1 MAKTLQDI
9 LKDLSNGITP
19 SQADF
24 LSALK
29 DAGWNS
35 NSGAFSGNNSK
46 DIEELKRNIKEASSV
61 ISNYTTVKGKLFGEL
76 QGDKARLE
84 TLKGELKDAEEEFS
98 KAKIDLQRS
107 LSSSSDAF
115 FKNLLGANSEKT
127 FEKALEKYDELKEK
141 IEEFKRSLTEEELG
155 EFYDAIANKDDN
167 AIKNLETKKNYQDD
181 LLDLIQKEIELRG
194 QIIPV
199 LQAKNK
205 EIRTSVD
212 VESQA
217 ARMRKQGWSD
227 IKRGA
232 TEAFR
237 IGKDFLDV
245 WGKIDQAASKF
256 AKTIGTGAVGME
268 RLRKNAIE
276 SVQKGRFGA
285 KYNVSADELI
295 GMQETYSNTIGRNIQ
310 ISASDQENM
319 AAMFRVMG
327 EGGGDF
333 AAKLENF
340 GLSYT
345 DAANKAGKMFK
356 EAGKYG
362 ISFDKYSKNVAN
374 NIKLAQN
381 YTFKN
386 GIKGLESMA
395 KKATAMKLDMQQVAS
410 FADKVST
417 VEGAINTGAQLQVL
431 GGPFAQFSDPM
442 GMMNE
447 ALTDMEGLQDR
458 FEKMIG
464 GLGNFDAQKGEIA
477 ISAFDKQ
484 RIKVA
489 AEAMGM
495 SYDQVMETTMAKG
508 RQKFIGGQ
516 IANKGYTE
524 DEQELLKNIATVQNG
539 KATVSYVDSSGK
551 KQEVNLA
558 EKSLSKTELE
568 MIKQQTQSESDDI
581 KDIATTLRGWDDVM
595 QGTKKQYENT
605 KAAAIERRG
614 WGVKAKNIVEHV
626 GESNRLLGLIL
637 NAVIALGLGNAALS
651 MLRGGGKLINGRSGG
666 AGRRVLGTT
675 TKPTSGGGL
684 FGGAK
689 NGWTQIAT
697 YGTKSTGDVLL
708 RGGRA
713 LSKSSNSTLSHMG
726 SRLAANGR
734 RLRALSTN
742 ATKMAKFG
750 KIAKVGGGIA
760 SGAISGVLTGIDE
773 FGKGGKDYGKNAKG
787 KSRNWR
793 KYGRTAGSAVGGG
806 FGAVLGGALGS
817 MIAPGIG
824 TAIGAA
830 LGGMAG
836 DAIGKWVGGGFANQK
851 RRARKAEEFGL
862 GGMLSGDYSVSQLRK
877 ISQGKVKA
885 GSKLEQKLKANNDFD
900 VAKDIKQ
907 IREQQANIDKQ
918 VVSAKSV
925 EITTNDNI
933 ATGKSNMANGGMLHG
948 PSHAQG
954 GMPILGS
961 NIEVEGGEFVVNKR
975 SAKKYQNTLNAI
987 NSMGDGGIINP
998 NKMEAGGS
1006 IANLS
1011 RFTHINSMADGGI
1024 IKPRK
1029 METGGSVIINQ
1040 TGGKLGGQSFGVDKI
1055 TVDPI
1060 NVNVSGSIKLE
1071 GANGQKAELTA
1082 DLLKNPQF
1090 ISEITKLITKQMNIN
1105 IHGANVINRP
1115 DA

>member
-46 DIEELKRNIKEASSV
+46 DIEELKRNIKEASAV
-61 ISNYTTVKGKLFGEL
+61 LSNYTTVKGKLFGEL

-181 LLDLIQKEIELRG
+181 LLELIKKEKELREE
-194 QIIPV
+194 ITPV
-199 LQAKNK
+199 LRAKTK
-205 EIRTSVD
+205 ELAKAANT
-212 VESQA
+212 EEQA
-217 ARMRKQGWSD
+217 ARMRKQGWAD

-268 RLRKNAIE
+268 RLRKGAIQA
-276 SVQKGRFGA
+276 VQKGRFGA

-295 GMQETYSNTIGRNIQ
+295 GMQESYSNTIGRNIQ

-431 GGPFAQFSDPM
+431 GGSFAQFSDPM

-558 EKSLSKTELE
+558 EKSLSKTDLE

-605 KAAAIERRG
+605 KAAIIERRG

-675 TKPTSGGGL
+675 TKPTSGGG
-684 FGGAK
+684 FKNVWESAARSAGGGVLKSARVVKNAGKSLTKAGYNTLGNIFTKGGQGIQKVGIGLAK
-689 NGWTQIAT
+689 NG
-697 YGTKSTGDVLL
+697 G
-708 RGGRA
+708 
-713 LSKSSNSTLSHMG
+713 
-726 SRLAANGR
+726 
-734 RLRALSTN
+734 
-742 ATKMAKFG
+742 KFL
-750 KIAKVGGGIA
+750 KVGGGIA

-885 GSKLEQKLKANNDFD
+885 GSKLEQKLKANNDLD
-900 VAKDIKQ
+900 AAKDIKQ

-933 ATGKSNMANGGMLHG
+933 ATGKSNMANGGMLNG

-987 NSMGDGGIINP
+987 NSMGN
-998 NKMEAGGS
+998 
-1006 IANLS
+1006 
-1011 RFTHINSMADGGI
+1011 GGI

-1029 METGGSVIINQ
+1029 METGGSIIINQ

>member
-46 DIEELKRNIKEASSV
+46 DIEELKRNIKEASAV
-61 ISNYTTVKGKLFGEL
+61 LSNYTTVKGKLFGEL

-181 LLDLIQKEIELRG
+181 LLELIKKEKELREE
-194 QIIPV
+194 ITPV
-199 LQAKNK
+199 LRAKTK
-205 EIRTSVD
+205 ELAKAANT
-212 VESQA
+212 EEQA
-217 ARMRKQGWSD
+217 ARMRKQGWAD

-295 GMQETYSNTIGRNIQ
+295 GLQETYSNTIGRNIQ

-327 EGGGDF
+327 EGGVDF

-431 GGPFAQFSDPM
+431 GGSFAQFSDPM

-605 KAAAIERRG
+605 KAAIIERRG

-675 TKPTSGGGL
+675 TKPTSGGG
-684 FGGAK
+684 FKNVWESAARSAGGGVLKSARVVKNAGKSLTKAGYNTLGNIFTKGGQGIQKVGIGLAK
-689 NGWTQIAT
+689 NG
-697 YGTKSTGDVLL
+697 G
-708 RGGRA
+708 
-713 LSKSSNSTLSHMG
+713 
-726 SRLAANGR
+726 
-734 RLRALSTN
+734 
-742 ATKMAKFG
+742 KFL
-750 KIAKVGGGIA
+750 KVGGGIA

-787 KSRNWR
+787 KSQNWK

-817 MIAPGIG
+817 MIAPGVG

-877 ISQGKVKA
+877 ISKGKVVA
-885 GSKLEQKLKANNDFD
+885 GSKLEQKLKANNDLD
-900 VAKDIKQ
+900 AAKDIKQ
-907 IREQQANIDKQ
+907 IKEQQANIDKQ
-918 VVSAKSV
+918 IVTANSI

-933 ATGKSNMANGGMLHG
+933 ATGKSSMANGGMLNR

-954 GMPILGS
+954 GMPILGC

-987 NSMGDGGIINP
+987 NSMGN
-998 NKMEAGGS
+998 
-1006 IANLS
+1006 
-1011 RFTHINSMADGGI
+1011 GGI

-1029 METGGSVIINQ
+1029 METGGSIIINQ

>member
-1 MAKTLQDI
+1 MASGSTNPTIEDI
-9 LKDLSNGITP
+9 KKLLEQNKYS
-19 SQADF
+19 
-24 LSALK
+24 
-29 DAGWNS
+29 
-35 NSGAFSGNNSK
+35 SK
-46 DIEELKRNIKEASSV
+46 DISELRRDIAEASAVLSR
-61 ISNYTTVKGKLFGEL
+61 YTTVKGKLFGEL
-76 QGDKARLE
+76 QEDKARL
-84 TLKGELKDAEEEFS
+84 TSLKDELKDAEES
-98 KAKIDLQRS
+98 
-107 LSSSSDAF
+107 
-115 FKNLLGANSEKT
+115 
-127 FEKALEKYDELKEK
+127 FEKAKQNFINALSGDKWLKNLGINGSDFNKAFKEAGEKLE
-141 IEEFKRSLTEEELG
+141 SLTEQVNAFTNSLSDTQLKEYYEALKDGSDAAIEAFLTKNSLG
-155 EFYDAIANKDDN
+155 KEN
-167 AIKNLETKKNYQDD
+167 
-181 LLDLIQKEIELRG
+181 LDLIREEQGLREQITNILQK
-194 QIIPV
+194 Q
-199 LQAKNK
+199 NK

-295 GMQETYSNTIGRNIQ
+295 GLQETYSNTIGRNIQ
-310 ISASDQENM
+310 ISTSDQENM

-431 GGPFAQFSDPM
+431 GGSFAQFSDPM

-626 GESNRLLGLIL
+626 AESNSLLNSIL
-637 NAVIALGLGNAALS
+637 GAVTAIKIGVAAWAVS
-651 MLRGGGKLINGRSGG
+651 NGVGKLINGHSGG
-666 AGRRVLGTT
+666 ARRRVLRTA

-684 FGGAK
+684 FGGAGFRGAVK
-689 NGWTQIAT
+689 NGWTQIAKS
-697 YGTKSTGDVLL
+697 GTKNIGSALSKIGTV
-708 RGGRA
+708 
-713 LSKSSNSTLSHMG
+713 LSKSSYSTLSNIG
-726 SRLAANGR
+726 SKLTGKGNS
-734 RLRALSTN
+734 LQVLSKN

-793 KYGRTAGSAVGGG
+793 KYGRTAGSAVGAVAGTIIGG
-806 FGAVLGGALGS
+806 LAGPL
-817 MIAPGIG
+817 
-824 TAIGAA
+824 GAA
-830 LGGMAG
+830 VGGYIG
-836 DAIGKWVGGGFANQK
+836 SELGKWAGGGFANQK
-851 RRARKAEEFGL
+851 RRAKKAEEFGI
-862 GGMLSGDYSVSQLRK
+862 GGMLTGDYSVSELRK

-987 NSMGDGGIINP
+987 NSMGDGGII
-998 NKMEAGGS
+998 
-1006 IANLS
+1006 
-1011 RFTHINSMADGGI
+1011 
-1024 IKPRK
+1024 KPRK

-1040 TGGKLGGQSFGVDKI
+1040 TGGKLGGQSFGADRI

>member
-46 DIEELKRNIKEASSV
+46 DIEELKRNIKEASAV
-61 ISNYTTVKGKLFGEL
+61 LSNYTTVKGKLFGEL

-181 LLDLIQKEIELRG
+181 LLELIKKEKELREE
-194 QIIPV
+194 ITPV
-199 LQAKNK
+199 LRAKTK
-205 EIRTSVD
+205 ELAKAANT
-212 VESQA
+212 EEQA
-217 ARMRKQGWSD
+217 ARMRKQGWAD

-295 GMQETYSNTIGRNIQ
+295 GLQETYSNTIGRNIQ

-431 GGPFAQFSDPM
+431 GGSFAQFSDPM

-495 SYDQVMETTMAKG
+495 SYDQVMETAMAKG

-605 KAAAIERRG
+605 KAAIIERRG

-675 TKPTSGGGL
+675 TKPTSGGG
-684 FGGAK
+684 FKNVWESAARSAGGGVLKSARVVKNAGKSLTKAGYNTLGNIFTKGGQGIQKVGIGLAK
-689 NGWTQIAT
+689 NG
-697 YGTKSTGDVLL
+697 G
-708 RGGRA
+708 
-713 LSKSSNSTLSHMG
+713 
-726 SRLAANGR
+726 
-734 RLRALSTN
+734 
-742 ATKMAKFG
+742 KFL
-750 KIAKVGGGIA
+750 KVGGGIA

-830 LGGMAG
+830 LGGMTG

-885 GSKLEQKLKANNDFD
+885 GSKLEQKLKANNDLD
-900 VAKDIKQ
+900 AAKDIKQ
-907 IREQQANIDKQ
+907 TREQQANIDKQ

-987 NSMGDGGIINP
+987 NSMGN
-998 NKMEAGGS
+998 
-1006 IANLS
+1006 
-1011 RFTHINSMADGGI
+1011 GGI

-1029 METGGSVIINQ
+1029 METGGSIIINQ

>member
-46 DIEELKRNIKEASSV
+46 DIEELKRNLKEASAV
-61 ISNYTTVKGKLFGEL
+61 LSNYTTVKGKLFGEL

-181 LLDLIQKEIELRG
+181 LLELIKKEKELREE
-194 QIIPV
+194 ITPV
-199 LQAKNK
+199 LQAKTK
-205 EIRTSVD
+205 ELAKAANT
-212 VESQA
+212 EEQA

-295 GMQETYSNTIGRNIQ
+295 GLQETYSNTIGRNIQ

-495 SYDQVMETTMAKG
+495 SYDQVMETAMAKG

-558 EKSLSKTELE
+558 EKSLSKTDLE

-605 KAAAIERRG
+605 KAAIIERRG

-666 AGRRVLGTT
+666 AGRRVLGDATR
-675 TKPTSGGGL
+675 TKSGGGFKNVWESTARSVGSGVL
-684 FGGAK
+684 KSARVVKNAGKSLTKAGYNTLGNIFTKGGQGIQKVGIGLAK
-689 NGWTQIAT
+689 NG
-697 YGTKSTGDVLL
+697 
-708 RGGRA
+708 
-713 LSKSSNSTLSHMG
+713 
-726 SRLAANGR
+726 
-734 RLRALSTN
+734 
-742 ATKMAKFG
+742 G
-750 KIAKVGGGIA
+750 KILKVGGGIA

-787 KSRNWR
+787 KSQNWK

-830 LGGMAG
+830 LGGVAG
-836 DAIGKWVGGGFANQK
+836 DAIGKWAGGGFANQK
-851 RRARKAEEFGL
+851 RRAKKAEEFGI
-862 GGMLSGDYSVSQLRK
+862 GGMLTGDYSVSELRK
-877 ISQGKVKA
+877 ISKGKVVA
-885 GSKLEQKLKANNDFD
+885 GSKLEQKLKANNDLD
-900 VAKDIKQ
+900 TAKDIKQ

-933 ATGKSNMANGGMLHG
+933 ATGKSSMANGGMLNG

-987 NSMGDGGIINP
+987 NSMGN
-998 NKMEAGGS
+998 
-1006 IANLS
+1006 
-1011 RFTHINSMADGGI
+1011 GGI

-1029 METGGSVIINQ
+1029 METGGSIIINQ
-1040 TGGKLGGQSFGVDKI
+1040 TGGKLGGQSFGADKI

>member
-46 DIEELKRNIKEASSV
+46 DIEELKRNIKEASAV
-61 ISNYTTVKGKLFGEL
+61 LSNYTTVKGKLFGEL

-181 LLDLIQKEIELRG
+181 LLELIKKEKELREE
-194 QIIPV
+194 ITPV
-199 LQAKNK
+199 LRAKTK
-205 EIRTSVD
+205 ELAKAANT
-212 VESQA
+212 EEQA
-217 ARMRKQGWSD
+217 ARMRKQGWAD

-256 AKTIGTGAVGME
+256 AKSVGTGAVGME
-268 RLRKNAIE
+268 RLRKGAIQA
-276 SVQKGRFGA
+276 VQKGRFGA

-295 GMQETYSNTIGRNIQ
+295 GLQETYSNTIGRNIQ

-431 GGPFAQFSDPM
+431 GGSFAQFSDPM

-464 GLGNFDAQKGEIA
+464 GLGNFDAQKGEMA

-605 KAAAIERRG
+605 KAAIIERRG

-675 TKPTSGGGL
+675 TKPTSGGG
-684 FGGAK
+684 FKNVWESAARSAGGGVLKSARVVKNAGKSLTKAGYNTLGNIFTKGGQGIQKVGIGLAK
-689 NGWTQIAT
+689 NG
-697 YGTKSTGDVLL
+697 
-708 RGGRA
+708 
-713 LSKSSNSTLSHMG
+713 
-726 SRLAANGR
+726 
-734 RLRALSTN
+734 
-742 ATKMAKFG
+742 G
-750 KIAKVGGGIA
+750 KILKVGGGIA

-830 LGGMAG
+830 LGGMTG

-877 ISQGKVKA
+877 ISQGKVVA
-885 GSKLEQKLKANNDFD
+885 GSKLEQKLKANNDLD
-900 VAKDIKQ
+900 TAKDIKQ
-907 IREQQANIDKQ
+907 IKEQQANIDKQ
-918 VVSAKSV
+918 IVTANSI

-933 ATGKSNMANGGMLHG
+933 ATGKSSMANGGMLNG

-987 NSMGDGGIINP
+987 NSMGN
-998 NKMEAGGS
+998 
-1006 IANLS
+1006 
-1011 RFTHINSMADGGI
+1011 GGI

-1029 METGGSVIINQ
+1029 METGGSIIINQ

>member
-46 DIEELKRNIKEASSV
+46 DIEELKRNLKEASAV
-61 ISNYTTVKGKLFGEL
+61 LSNYTTVKGKLFGEL

-181 LLDLIQKEIELRG
+181 LLELIKKEKELREE
-194 QIIPV
+194 ITPV
-199 LQAKNK
+199 LQAKTK
-205 EIRTSVD
+205 ELAKAANT
-212 VESQA
+212 EEQA

-295 GMQETYSNTIGRNIQ
+295 GLQETYSNTIGRNIQ

-431 GGPFAQFSDPM
+431 GGSFAQFSDPM

-495 SYDQVMETTMAKG
+495 SYDQVMETAMAKG
-508 RQKFIGGQ
+508 RQKFVGGQ

-651 MLRGGGKLINGRSGG
+651 MLRGSGKLINGRSGG

-675 TKPTSGGGL
+675 TKPTSGGG
-684 FGGAK
+684 FKNVWESTARSVGGGVLKSARVVKNAGKSLTKAGYNTLGNIFTKGGQGIQKVGIGLAK
-689 NGWTQIAT
+689 NG
-697 YGTKSTGDVLL
+697 
-708 RGGRA
+708 
-713 LSKSSNSTLSHMG
+713 
-726 SRLAANGR
+726 
-734 RLRALSTN
+734 
-742 ATKMAKFG
+742 G
-750 KIAKVGGGIA
+750 KILKVGGGIA

-830 LGGMAG
+830 LGGMTG

-877 ISQGKVKA
+877 ISQGKVVA
-885 GSKLEQKLKANNDFD
+885 GSKLEQKLKANNDLD
-900 VAKDIKQ
+900 TAKDIKQ
-907 IREQQANIDKQ
+907 IKEQQANIDKQ
-918 VVSAKSV
+918 IVTANSI

-933 ATGKSNMANGGMLHG
+933 ATGKSSMANGGMLNG

-987 NSMGDGGIINP
+987 NSMGN
-998 NKMEAGGS
+998 
-1006 IANLS
+1006 
-1011 RFTHINSMADGGI
+1011 GGI

-1029 METGGSVIINQ
+1029 METGGSIIINQ

>member
-46 DIEELKRNIKEASSV
+46 DIEELKRNLKEASAV
-61 ISNYTTVKGKLFGEL
+61 LSNYTTVKGKLFGEL

-181 LLDLIQKEIELRG
+181 LLELIKKEKELREE
-194 QIIPV
+194 ITPV
-199 LQAKNK
+199 LQAKTK
-205 EIRTSVD
+205 ELAKAANT
-212 VESQA
+212 EEQA

-295 GMQETYSNTIGRNIQ
+295 GLQETYSNTIGRNIQ

-431 GGPFAQFSDPM
+431 GGSFAQFSDPM

-595 QGTKKQYENT
+595 QGTKKQYENA

-666 AGRRVLGTT
+666 AGRGVLGTT
-675 TKPTSGGGL
+675 TKPTSGGGFKNVWESTARSVGSGVL
-684 FGGAK
+684 KSARVVKNAGKSLTKAGYNTLGNIFTKGGQGIQKVGIGLAK
-689 NGWTQIAT
+689 NG
-697 YGTKSTGDVLL
+697 
-708 RGGRA
+708 
-713 LSKSSNSTLSHMG
+713 
-726 SRLAANGR
+726 
-734 RLRALSTN
+734 
-742 ATKMAKFG
+742 G
-750 KIAKVGGGIA
+750 KILKVGGGIA

-830 LGGMAG
+830 LGGMTG

-907 IREQQANIDKQ
+907 IKEQQANIDKQ
-918 VVSAKSV
+918 IVTANSI

-933 ATGKSNMANGGMLHG
+933 VNGKIRKANGGMLNG

-987 NSMGDGGIINP
+987 NSMGDGGII
-998 NKMEAGGS
+998 
-1006 IANLS
+1006 
-1011 RFTHINSMADGGI
+1011 
-1024 IKPRK
+1024 KPRK
-1029 METGGSVIINQ
+1029 METGGSIIINQ

-1060 NVNVSGSIKLE
+1060 NVNISGSIKLE

>member
-46 DIEELKRNIKEASSV
+46 DIEELKRNIKEASAV
-61 ISNYTTVKGKLFGEL
+61 LSNYTTVKGKLFGEL

-127 FEKALEKYDELKEK
+127 FENALKKYDELKEK

-181 LLDLIQKEIELRG
+181 LLELIKKEKELREE
-194 QIIPV
+194 ITPV
-199 LQAKNK
+199 LQAKTK
-205 EIRTSVD
+205 ELAKAANT
-212 VESQA
+212 EEQA

-295 GMQETYSNTIGRNIQ
+295 GLQETYSNTIGRNIQ

-327 EGGGDF
+327 ESGGDF

-495 SYDQVMETTMAKG
+495 SYDQVMETAMAKG

-558 EKSLSKTELE
+558 EKSLSKTDLE

-605 KAAAIERRG
+605 KAAIIERHG

-666 AGRRVLGTT
+666 AGRRALGTT
-675 TKPTSGGGL
+675 TKPTSGGGFKNVWESTARSVGSGVL
-684 FGGAK
+684 KSARVVKNAGKSLTKAGYNTLGNIFTKGGQGIQKVGIGLAK
-689 NGWTQIAT
+689 NAG
-697 YGTKSTGDVLL
+697 
-708 RGGRA
+708 
-713 LSKSSNSTLSHMG
+713 
-726 SRLAANGR
+726 
-734 RLRALSTN
+734 
-742 ATKMAKFG
+742 KFL
-750 KIAKVGGGIA
+750 KVGGGIA

-787 KSRNWR
+787 KSQNWK

-830 LGGMAG
+830 LGGVAG
-836 DAIGKWVGGGFANQK
+836 DAIGKWAGGGFANQK
-851 RRARKAEEFGL
+851 RRAKKAEEFGI
-862 GGMLSGDYSVSQLRK
+862 GGMLTGDYSVSELRK
-877 ISQGKVKA
+877 ISKGKVVA
-885 GSKLEQKLKANNDFD
+885 GSKLEQKLKANNDLD
-900 VAKDIKQ
+900 TAKDIKQ

-933 ATGKSNMANGGMLHG
+933 ATGKSNMANGGMLNG

-987 NSMGDGGIINP
+987 NSMGN
-998 NKMEAGGS
+998 
-1006 IANLS
+1006 
-1011 RFTHINSMADGGI
+1011 GGI

-1040 TGGKLGGQSFGVDKI
+1040 TGGKLGGQSFGADKI

>member
-46 DIEELKRNIKEASSV
+46 DIEELKRNLKEASA
-61 ISNYTTVKGKLFGEL
+61 ILSNYTTVKGKLFGEL

-141 IEEFKRSLTEEELG
+141 IEEFKRSLTEAELG
-155 EFYDAIANKDDN
+155 EFYDAIANTDDN

-181 LLDLIQKEIELRG
+181 LLELIKKEKELREE
-194 QIIPV
+194 ITPV
-199 LQAKNK
+199 LQAKTK
-205 EIRTSVD
+205 ELAKAANT
-212 VESQA
+212 EEQA

-295 GMQETYSNTIGRNIQ
+295 GLQETYSNTIGRNIQ

-431 GGPFAQFSDPM
+431 GGSFAQFSDPM

-495 SYDQVMETTMAKG
+495 SYDQVMETAMAKG

-539 KATVSYVDSSGK
+539 KATVSYVDSTGK

-605 KAAAIERRG
+605 KAAIIERRG

-626 GESNRLLGLIL
+626 AESNSLLNSIL
-637 NAVIALGLGNAALS
+637 GAVTAIKIGVAALAVS
-651 MLRGGGKLINGRSGG
+651 NGVGKLINGRSGG

-675 TKPTSGGGL
+675 TKPTSGGGFKNVWESTARL
-684 FGGAK
+684 VGSGVLKSARVVKNAGKSLTKAGYNTLGNIFTKGGQGIQKVGIGLAK
-689 NGWTQIAT
+689 NG
-697 YGTKSTGDVLL
+697 
-708 RGGRA
+708 
-713 LSKSSNSTLSHMG
+713 
-726 SRLAANGR
+726 
-734 RLRALSTN
+734 
-742 ATKMAKFG
+742 G
-750 KIAKVGGGIA
+750 KILKVGGGIA

-787 KSRNWR
+787 KSQNWK

-836 DAIGKWVGGGFANQK
+836 DAIGKWAGGGFANQK
-851 RRARKAEEFGL
+851 RRAKKAEEFGI
-862 GGMLSGDYSVSQLRK
+862 GGILTGDYSVSELRK
-877 ISQGKVKA
+877 ISKGKVVA
-885 GSKLEQKLKANNDFD
+885 GSKLEQKLKANNDLD
-900 VAKDIKQ
+900 TAKDIKQ
-907 IREQQANIDKQ
+907 IKEQQANIDKQ
-918 VVSAKSV
+918 IVTANSI

-933 ATGKSNMANGGMLHG
+933 ATGKSSMANGGMLNG

-987 NSMGDGGIINP
+987 NSMGN
-998 NKMEAGGS
+998 
-1006 IANLS
+1006 
-1011 RFTHINSMADGGI
+1011 GGI

>member
-1 MAKTLQDI
+1 MA
-9 LKDLSNGITP
+9 
-19 SQADF
+19 
-24 LSALK
+24 
-29 DAGWNS
+29 
-35 NSGAFSGNNSK
+35 SGSTNPTIEEIKKLLEQNKYSSK
-46 DIEELKRNIKEASSV
+46 DIDELRRDINEATAVLSK
-61 ISNYTTVKGKLFGEL
+61 YTTVKGKLFGEL
-76 QGDKARLE
+76 QEDKARLNS
-84 TLKGELKDAEEEFS
+84 LKDELNSAEQE
-98 KAKIDLQRS
+98 
-107 LSSSSDAF
+107 
-115 FKNLLGANSEKT
+115 
-127 FEKALEKYDELKEK
+127 FEKAKQNFINALSGDKWLKNLGINGSDFNKAFKEAGEKLENLTEQVNAFTNSLSDTQLKEYYEALK
-141 IEEFKRSLTEEELG
+141 DGSDAAIEAFLTKNSLGKE
-155 EFYDAIANKDDN
+155 N
-167 AIKNLETKKNYQDD
+167 
-181 LLDLIQKEIELRG
+181 LDLIREEQGLREQITNILQK
-194 QIIPV
+194 Q
-199 LQAKNK
+199 NK
-205 EIRTSVD
+205 EIKTSVD

-295 GMQETYSNTIGRNIQ
+295 GLQETYSNTIGRNIQ

-495 SYDQVMETTMAKG
+495 SYDQVMETAMAKG

-558 EKSLSKTELE
+558 EKSLSKTDLE

-581 KDIATTLRGWDDVM
+581 KNIATTLRGWDDAM
-595 QGTKKQYENT
+595 QGAKKQYENT
-605 KAAAIERRG
+605 KAAAIERSKIG
-614 WGVKAKNIVEHV
+614 EKAKGIVEHV
-626 GESNRLLGLIL
+626 AESNSLLNSIL
-637 NAVIALGLGNAALS
+637 GAVTAINFGVAALAVS
-651 MLRGGGKLINGRSGG
+651 NGVGKLINGRSGG
-666 AGRRVLGTT
+666 AGRRASGNTP
-675 TKPTSGGGL
+675 KPTSGGGL
-684 FGGAK
+684 FGGAGFRGAVK
-689 NGWTQIAT
+689 NGWTQIAKSGAKNIGNVLSKT
-697 YGTKSTGDVLL
+697 GT
-708 RGGRA
+708 A
-713 LSKSSNSTLSHMG
+713 LSKSSYSTLSNIG
-726 SRLAANGR
+726 SKLTGKGNS
-734 RLRALSTN
+734 LQVLSKN

-793 KYGRTAGSAVGGG
+793 KYGRTAGSAVGAVAGTIIGG
-806 FGAVLGGALGS
+806 LAGPL
-817 MIAPGIG
+817 
-824 TAIGAA
+824 GAA
-830 LGGMAG
+830 VGGYIG
-836 DAIGKWVGGGFANQK
+836 SELGKWAGGGFANQK
-851 RRARKAEEFGL
+851 RRAKKAEEFGI
-862 GGMLSGDYSVSQLRK
+862 GGMLTGDYSVSELRK
-877 ISQGKVKA
+877 ISKGKVVA
-885 GSKLEQKLKANNDFD
+885 GSKLEQKLKANNDLD
-900 VAKDIKQ
+900 TAKDIKQ

-933 ATGKSNMANGGMLHG
+933 ATGKSSMANGGMLNG

-987 NSMGDGGIINP
+987 NSMGN
-998 NKMEAGGS
+998 
-1006 IANLS
+1006 
-1011 RFTHINSMADGGI
+1011 GGI

-1029 METGGSVIINQ
+1029 METGGSIIINQ

>member
-1 MAKTLQDI
+1 MASGSTNPTIEDI
-9 LKDLSNGITP
+9 KKLLEQNKYS
-19 SQADF
+19 
-24 LSALK
+24 
-29 DAGWNS
+29 
-35 NSGAFSGNNSK
+35 SK
-46 DIEELKRNIKEASSV
+46 DISELRRDIAEASAVLSR
-61 ISNYTTVKGKLFGEL
+61 YTTVKGKLFGEL
-76 QGDKARLE
+76 QEDKARL
-84 TLKGELKDAEEEFS
+84 TSLKDELKDAEES
-98 KAKIDLQRS
+98 
-107 LSSSSDAF
+107 
-115 FKNLLGANSEKT
+115 
-127 FEKALEKYDELKEK
+127 FEKAKQNFINALSGDKWLKNLGINGSDFNKAFKEAGEKLE
-141 IEEFKRSLTEEELG
+141 SLTEQVNAFTNSLSDTQLKEYYEALKDGSDAAIEAFLTKNSLG
-155 EFYDAIANKDDN
+155 KEN
-167 AIKNLETKKNYQDD
+167 
-181 LLDLIQKEIELRG
+181 LDLIREEQGLREQITNILQK
-194 QIIPV
+194 Q
-199 LQAKNK
+199 NK

-295 GMQETYSNTIGRNIQ
+295 GLQETYSNTIGRNIQ
-310 ISASDQENM
+310 ISTSDQENM

-431 GGPFAQFSDPM
+431 GGSFAQFSDPM

-626 GESNRLLGLIL
+626 AESNSLLNSIL
-637 NAVIALGLGNAALS
+637 GAVTAIKIGVAAWAVS
-651 MLRGGGKLINGRSGG
+651 NGVGKLINGHSGG
-666 AGRRVLGTT
+666 ARRRVLRTA

-684 FGGAK
+684 FGGAGFRGAVK
-689 NGWTQIAT
+689 NGWTQIAKS
-697 YGTKSTGDVLL
+697 GTKNIGSALSKIGTV
-708 RGGRA
+708 
-713 LSKSSNSTLSHMG
+713 LSKSSYSTLSNIG
-726 SRLAANGR
+726 SKLTGKGNS
-734 RLRALSTN
+734 LQVLSKN

-793 KYGRTAGSAVGGG
+793 KYGRTAGSAVGAVAGTIIGG
-806 FGAVLGGALGS
+806 LAGPL
-817 MIAPGIG
+817 
-824 TAIGAA
+824 GAA
-830 LGGMAG
+830 VGGYIG
-836 DAIGKWVGGGFANQK
+836 SELGKWAGGGFANQK
-851 RRARKAEEFGL
+851 RRAKKAEEFGI
-862 GGMLSGDYSVSQLRK
+862 GGMLTGDYSVSELRK

-987 NSMGDGGIINP
+987 NSMGDGGII
-998 NKMEAGGS
+998 
-1006 IANLS
+1006 
-1011 RFTHINSMADGGI
+1011 
-1024 IKPRK
+1024 KPRK

>member
-1 MAKTLQDI
+1 MASGSTNPTIEDI
-9 LKDLSNGITP
+9 KKLINKE
-19 SQADF
+19 
-24 LSALK
+24 K
-29 DAGWNS
+29 
-35 NSGAFSGNNSK
+35 FSSK
-46 DIEELKRNIKEASSV
+46 DIDELRRDINEATAVLSK
-61 ISNYTTVKGKLFGEL
+61 YTTVKGKLFGEL
-76 QGDKARLE
+76 QEDKARLAS
-84 TLKGELKDAEEEFS
+84 LKDELKDAEES
-98 KAKIDLQRS
+98 
-107 LSSSSDAF
+107 
-115 FKNLLGANSEKT
+115 
-127 FEKALEKYDELKEK
+127 FEKAKQNFINALSDDKWLKNLGINGSDFNKAFKEAGEKLE
-141 IEEFKRSLTEEELG
+141 SLTEQVNAFTNSLSDTQLKEYYEALKDG
-155 EFYDAIANKDDN
+155 SDA
-167 AIKNLETKKNYQDD
+167 AIKAFLAKNS
-181 LLDLIQKEIELRG
+181 LGKENLDLIREEQGLREQITNILQK
-194 QIIPV
+194 Q
-199 LQAKNK
+199 NK

-276 SVQKGRFGA
+276 SVQKGRLGA

-295 GMQETYSNTIGRNIQ
+295 GLQESYSNTIGRNIQ

-327 EGGGDF
+327 ESGGDF

-386 GIKGLESMA
+386 GVKGLESMA
-395 KKATAMKLDMQQVAS
+395 KKATAMKLDMQQVAA

-442 GMMNE
+442 GMLNE
-447 ALTDMEGLQDR
+447 GLTNMEGLQDR

-464 GLGNFDAQKGEIA
+464 SLARFNSQTGEVSV
-477 ISAFDKQ
+477 SAFNKQ

-508 RQKFIGGQ
+508 RQNYIGQQ
-516 IANKGYTE
+516 IEGKGYSKE
-524 DEQELLKNIATVQNG
+524 EQDLLKNIATINEG
-539 KATVSYVDSSGK
+539 KAMVSYVDRKGN
-551 KQEVNLA
+551 KQEVNLREQRLTA
-558 EKSLSKTELE
+558 DQLE
-568 MIKQQTQSESDDI
+568 DIKKQTQSETDDI
-581 KDIATTLRGWDDVM
+581 KDIAIMLHGWDDVM
-595 QGTKKQYENT
+595 QGTKKQWDNN
-605 KAAAIERRG
+605 AATAIERSG
-614 WGVKAKNIVEHV
+614 LGEKTKGIVASVAESNILLNGIFAIVKAIAAGIVVMNVVNGV
-626 GESNRLLGLIL
+626 GNFM
-637 NAVIALGLGNAALS
+637 N
-651 MLRGGGKLINGRSGG
+651 GGGIKGTLKGFNGKG
-666 AGRRVLGTT
+666 AGATGGVGGNVKVASRATFNGSERASISRNYGAGLSGTRITNATMLGRTANTAGRINRVIEAGHGASLSKGALRLG
-675 TKPTSGGGL
+675 KAAGRLSK
-684 FGGAK
+684 FGGAAA
-689 NGWTQIAT
+689 AT
-697 YGTKSTGDVLL
+697 
-708 RGGRA
+708 
-713 LSKSSNSTLSHMG
+713 
-726 SRLAANGR
+726 
-734 RLRALSTN
+734 
-742 ATKMAKFG
+742 
-750 KIAKVGGGIA
+750 GGIM
-760 SGAISGVLTGIDE
+760 SGLFTGIDE
-773 FGKGGKDYGKNAKG
+773 FTGNKNYSTGKKV
-787 KSRNWR
+787 
-793 KYGRTAGSAVGGG
+793 GRTAGSAAGAAIGSALGTMIPIPVVGTM
-806 FGAVLGGALGS
+806 LGG
-817 MIAPGIG
+817 IIG
-824 TAIGAA
+824 E
-830 LGGMAG
+830 
-836 DAIGKWVGGGFANQK
+836 AIGKWAGGGFANQK
-851 RRARKAEEFGL
+851 RRARKAEEFGIDGL
-862 GGMLSGDYSVSQLRK
+862 IKGDYKVSDLKK
-877 ISQGKVKA
+877 IAEGRVER
-885 GSKLEQKLKANNDFD
+885 GSKLEERLKKNGDYEAAMEIAQKVKNQTQN
-900 VAKDIKQ
+900 VEKQ
-907 IREQQANIDKQ
+907 TVRTKNM
-918 VVSAKSV
+918 SV
-925 EITTNDNI
+925 TFEGDSN
-933 ATGKSNMANGGMLHG
+933 SLNMARGGMLHG

-975 SAKKYQNTLNAI
+975 SAKKFHNTLNKI
-987 NSMGDGGIINP
+987 NNMGN
-998 NKMEAGGS
+998 
-1006 IANLS
+1006 
-1011 RFTHINSMADGGI
+1011 GGI

-1029 METGGSVIINQ
+1029 MEAGGSVIINQ

-1060 NVNVSGSIKLE
+1060 NVNISGSIKLE

>member
-46 DIEELKRNIKEASSV
+46 DIEELKRNLKEASAV
-61 ISNYTTVKGKLFGEL
+61 LSNYTTVKGKLFGEL

-181 LLDLIQKEIELRG
+181 LLELIKKEKELREE
-194 QIIPV
+194 ITPV
-199 LQAKNK
+199 LQAKTK
-205 EIRTSVD
+205 ELAKAANT
-212 VESQA
+212 EEQA

-295 GMQETYSNTIGRNIQ
+295 GLQETYSNTIGRNIQ

-605 KAAAIERRG
+605 KAAIIERRG

-666 AGRRVLGTT
+666 AGRRVLGDATRA
-675 TKPTSGGGL
+675 KSGGGFKNVWESTARSVGSGVL
-684 FGGAK
+684 KSARVVKNAGKSLTKAGYNTLGNIFTKGGQGIQKVGIGLAK
-689 NGWTQIAT
+689 NG
-697 YGTKSTGDVLL
+697 
-708 RGGRA
+708 
-713 LSKSSNSTLSHMG
+713 
-726 SRLAANGR
+726 
-734 RLRALSTN
+734 
-742 ATKMAKFG
+742 G
-750 KIAKVGGGIA
+750 KILKVGGGIA

-787 KSRNWR
+787 KSQNWK

-830 LGGMAG
+830 LGGVAG
-836 DAIGKWVGGGFANQK
+836 DAIGKWAGGGFANQK
-851 RRARKAEEFGL
+851 RRAKKAEEFGI
-862 GGMLSGDYSVSQLRK
+862 GGMLTGDYSVSELRK
-877 ISQGKVKA
+877 ISKGKVVA
-885 GSKLEQKLKANNDFD
+885 GSKLEQKLKANNDLD
-900 VAKDIKQ
+900 TAKDIKQ

-933 ATGKSNMANGGMLHG
+933 ATGKSNMANGGMLNG

-987 NSMGDGGIINP
+987 NSMGN
-998 NKMEAGGS
+998 
-1006 IANLS
+1006 
-1011 RFTHINSMADGGI
+1011 GGI

-1029 METGGSVIINQ
+1029 METGGSIIINQ
-1040 TGGKLGGQSFGVDKI
+1040 TGGKLGGQSFGADKI

>member
-1 MAKTLQDI
+1 MASGSTNPTIEDI
-9 LKDLSNGITP
+9 KKLINKE
-19 SQADF
+19 
-24 LSALK
+24 K
-29 DAGWNS
+29 
-35 NSGAFSGNNSK
+35 FSSK
-46 DIEELKRNIKEASSV
+46 DIDELRRDINEATAVLSK
-61 ISNYTTVKGKLFGEL
+61 YTTVKGKLFGEL
-76 QGDKARLE
+76 QEDKARLNS
-84 TLKGELKDAEEEFS
+84 LKDELNNAEES
-98 KAKIDLQRS
+98 
-107 LSSSSDAF
+107 
-115 FKNLLGANSEKT
+115 
-127 FEKALEKYDELKEK
+127 FEKAKEHFLKSLQGKVLGNLKLFSGNFDKSMKNALSKLKELSN
-141 IEEFKRSLTEEELG
+141 EVDDFKDKLDEEELAD
-155 EFYDAIANKDDN
+155 YYKALNKGDED
-167 AIKNLETKKNYQDD
+167 AIKNLLAIKGESAD
-181 LLDLIQKEIELRG
+181 LLDTIKQELLLREEVTN
-194 QIIPV
+194 V
-199 LQAKNK
+199 LQKQNK
-205 EIRTSVD
+205 EIKTSVD

-245 WGKIDQAASKF
+245 WGKIDQSASKF

-295 GMQETYSNTIGRNIQ
+295 GLQETYSNTIGRNIQ

-431 GGPFAQFSDPM
+431 GGSFAQFSDPM

-581 KDIATTLRGWDDVM
+581 KNIATTLRGWDDAM
-595 QGTKKQYENT
+595 QGAKKQYENT
-605 KAAAIERRG
+605 KAAAIERSKIG
-614 WGVKAKNIVEHV
+614 EKAKGIVEHV
-626 GESNRLLGLIL
+626 AESNSLLNSIL
-637 NAVIALGLGNAALS
+637 GAVTAIKIGVAVWAVSNGV
-651 MLRGGGKLINGRSGG
+651 GKLINGRSGG
-666 AGRRVLGTT
+666 AGRRASGDVTR
-675 TKPTSGGGL
+675 TKSGGGL
-684 FGGAK
+684 FGGDGFRGAVK
-689 NGWTQIAT
+689 NGWAQIAA

-708 RGGRA
+708 RGGRD

-750 KIAKVGGGIA
+750 KIANVGGGIA
-760 SGAISGVLTGIDE
+760 SGAISGILTGIDE
-773 FGKGGKDYGKNAKG
+773 FGNGGKDYGKNAKG
-787 KSRNWR
+787 KSQNWK
-793 KYGRTAGSAVGGG
+793 KYGRTAGSAVGAVAGTIIGG
-806 FGAVLGGALGS
+806 LVGPL
-817 MIAPGIG
+817 
-824 TAIGAA
+824 GAA
-830 LGGMAG
+830 VGGYIG
-836 DAIGKWVGGGFANQK
+836 SELGKWAGGNFASQK
-851 RRARKAEEFGL
+851 RRAKKAEEFGI
-862 GGMLSGDYSVSQLRK
+862 GGMLTGDYSVSELRK
-877 ISQGKVKA
+877 ISKGKVVA
-885 GSKLEQKLKANNDFD
+885 GSKLEQKLKANNDLD
-900 VAKDIKQ
+900 TAKDIKQ

-918 VVSAKSV
+918 FVTANSI

-933 ATGKSNMANGGMLHG
+933 ANGKIRKSNGGMLNG

-987 NSMGDGGIINP
+987 NSMGN
-998 NKMEAGGS
+998 
-1006 IANLS
+1006 
-1011 RFTHINSMADGGI
+1011 GGI

-1029 METGGSVIINQ
+1029 METGGSIIINQ
-1040 TGGKLGGQSFGVDKI
+1040 TGGNLGGQSFGVDKI

>member
-1 MAKTLQDI
+1 MA
-9 LKDLSNGITP
+9 
-19 SQADF
+19 
-24 LSALK
+24 
-29 DAGWNS
+29 
-35 NSGAFSGNNSK
+35 SGSTNPTIEEIKKLLEQNKYNSK
-46 DIEELKRNIKEASSV
+46 DIDALRRDIAEASTV
-61 ISNYTTVKGKLFGEL
+61 LTKYTTVKGKLFGEL
-76 QGDKARLE
+76 QEDKARLNSLKDELNSAEQEFE
-84 TLKGELKDAEEEFS
+84 TAKKNLEATLSNFGLSSLIDKNFNKTIENAIGKTKDLESQIKSLKDALSNSELDDFS
-98 KAKIDLQRS
+98 QKLADALKSGDFS
-107 LSSSSDAF
+107 LIE
-115 FKNLLGANSEKT
+115 ANSKY
-127 FEKALEKYDELKEK
+127 KA
-141 IEEFKRSLTEEELG
+141 I
-155 EFYDAIANKDDN
+155 N
-167 AIKNLETKKNYQDD
+167 D
-181 LLDLIQKEIELRG
+181 LLQEKSKLEDDITTALQTQSKELTKA
-194 QIIPV
+194 V
-199 LQAKNK
+199 
-205 EIRTSVD
+205 S

-217 ARMRKQGWSD
+217 MRMRKQGWAD

-256 AKTIGTGAVGME
+256 AKSVGTGAVGME
-268 RLRKNAIE
+268 RLRKGAIQA
-276 SVQKGRFGA
+276 VQKGRFGA

-295 GMQETYSNTIGRNIQ
+295 GMQETYANTIGRNIQ

-327 EGGGDF
+327 ETGGDF
-333 AAKLENF
+333 ATKLENF

-345 DAANKAGKMFK
+345 DAAEKAGKMFK
-356 EAGKYG
+356 EASKYG
-362 ISFDKYSKNVAN
+362 ISFDKYSKNVVN

-395 KKATAMKLDMQQVAS
+395 KKATAMKLDMQQVAA

-417 VEGAINTGAQLQVL
+417 VEGAISTGAQLQVL
-431 GGPFAQFSDPM
+431 GGPFAQFADPM

-464 GLGNFDAQKGEIA
+464 GLGRFDAQKGEIA

-508 RQKFIGGQ
+508 RQGFIGKQ
-516 IANKGYTE
+516 IAGKGYTE
-524 DEQELLKNIATVQNG
+524 EEQELLKNIATVQNG
-539 KATVSYVDSSGK
+539 KATVSYVDSAGN

-558 EKSLSKTELE
+558 EQSLSKTQLE

-605 KAAAIERRG
+605 KAAIVERRG

-626 GESNRLLGLIL
+626 AESNRLLGLIL
-637 NAVIALGLGNAALS
+637 NAVTAIGLGSAALS
-651 MLRGGGKLINGRSGG
+651 MIRGGGSLFGSGSGG
-666 AGRRVLGTT
+666 AGKRVL
-675 TKPTSGGGL
+675 KNMPKSPAGGGSGL
-684 FGGAK
+684 FGGAGFGGAVR
-689 NGWTQIAT
+689 NGWTRIAT
-697 YGTKSTGDVLL
+697 SGTKNL
-708 RGGRA
+708 GGALTKAGNA
-713 LSKSSNSTLSHMG
+713 LSKSSYAPISNVGSKLVGKGNSLQVLSK
-726 SRLAANGR
+726 
-734 RLRALSTN
+734 N

-760 SGAISGVLTGIDE
+760 SGAISGILTGVEE
-773 FGKGGKDYGKNAKG
+773 FGNGGKDYGKNAQG

-793 KYGRTAGSAVGGG
+793 RTGRTAGSAVGAVAGTIIGG
-806 FGAVLGGALGS
+806 LAGPL
-817 MIAPGIG
+817 
-824 TAIGAA
+824 GAA
-830 LGGMAG
+830 VGGYLGAEL
-836 DAIGKWVGGGFANQK
+836 GKWAGGGFENQK
-851 RRARKAEEFGL
+851 RRARKAEQFGI
-862 GGMLSGDYSVSQLRK
+862 GGVLNGDYSVAELRK
-877 ISQGKVKA
+877 ISQGKVTA

-900 VAKDIKQ
+900 AAKDIKQ
-907 IREQQANIDKQ
+907 IKEQQANIDKQ
-918 VVSAKSV
+918 VVTAKSV
-925 EITTNDNI
+925 EITTDKNVD
-933 ATGKSNMANGGMLHG
+933 TGKSNMARGGMLHG

-987 NSMGDGGIINP
+987 NSMGDGGII
-998 NKMEAGGS
+998 
-1006 IANLS
+1006 
-1011 RFTHINSMADGGI
+1011 
-1024 IKPRK
+1024 KPRK
-1029 METGGSVIINQ
+1029 MANGGSVIINQ
-1040 TGGKLGGQSFGVDKI
+1040 TGGNLGGQSFGAERVS
-1055 TVDPI
+1055 VDPI
-1060 NVNVSGSIKLE
+1060 NINVSGSIKLE

-1090 ISEITKLITKQMNIN
+1090 ISEITKLITKQMDIN
-1105 IHGANVINRP
+1105 VRGAHAVNRP

>member
-1 MAKTLQDI
+1 MAKSAEDAYSEILKFIKNQDI
-9 LKDLSNGITP
+9 EANEKKVDREAKKLEAMLEKYNSVNGKLFNSFKVRRIELENAVADANDAIESYNKTVDKLKDTDFKTGIVNALKGTIDGTQESVKEFIEKAQEAITNELKDLVDESK
-19 SQADF
+19 
-24 LSALK
+24 LSKSVKNIEGLK
-29 DAGWNS
+29 LL
-35 NSGAFSGNNSK
+35 SGDELDNELNKLGL
-46 DIEELKRNIKEASSV
+46 EED
-61 ISNYTTVKGKLFGEL
+61 KLQE
-76 QGDKARLE
+76 
-84 TLKGELKDAEEEFS
+84 
-98 KAKIDLQRS
+98 I
-107 LSSSSDAF
+107 
-115 FKNLLGANSEKT
+115 KNLLQDSNDLRQSGINISKSYLNQLQEINGAEEK
-127 FEKALEKYDELKEK
+127 
-141 IEEFKRSLTEEELG
+141 SV
-155 EFYDAIANKDDN
+155 
-167 AIKNLETKKNYQDD
+167 
-181 LLDLIQKEIELRG
+181 
-194 QIIPV
+194 QI
-199 LQAKNK
+199 
-205 EIRTSVD
+205 
-212 VESQA
+212 
-217 ARMRKQGWSD
+217 RKQGLSELKSGFNQ
-227 IKRGA
+227 ILSGTKSLA
-232 TEAFR
+232 SM
-237 IGKDFLDV
+237 
-245 WGKIDQAASKF
+245 WGKVDQAASKF
-256 AKTIGTGAVGME
+256 AKSVGLGASGLQ
-268 RLRKNAIE
+268 RIRKDSINA
-276 SVQKGRFGA
+276 VANGQFGR
-285 KYNVSADELI
+285 KYNIGADELA
-295 GMQETYSNTIGRNIQ
+295 ELEATYSNNIGRNVM
-310 ISASDQENM
+310 ISKSDQEDM
-319 AAMFRVMG
+319 AAMRAVMG
-327 EGGGDF
+327 ENGIDF
-333 AAKLENF
+333 ATKLENF

-495 SYDQVMETTMAKG
+495 SYDQVMETAMAKG
-508 RQKFIGGQ
+508 RQKFIGDQ

-524 DEQELLKNIATVQNG
+524 DEQELLKNIATVSGG
-539 KATVSYVDSSGK
+539 KAKISYVDRNG
-551 KQEVNLA
+551 ERREIDDLA
-558 EKSLSKTELE
+558 KSRLTEEDLKE
-568 MIKQQTQSESDDI
+568 IREGTQSESDDI
-581 KDIATTLRGWDDVM
+581 KDIAVLLRGWDDYM
-595 QGTKKQYENT
+595 QGAKKQKESAVAKWFENWGIGEGIESITDNIATMTGLLQVIAASSLFTGLYSLVSGIATFISGGGIKGALGKVIGKGAGSAT
-605 KAAAIERRG
+605 KAAGGAAG
-614 WGVKAKNIVEHV
+614 SAT
-626 GESNRLLGLIL
+626 S
-637 NAVIALGLGNAALS
+637 AALKS
-651 MLRGGGKLINGRSGG
+651 ASKVGNRGIAINTIGRNLSKNGHGKIGG
-666 AGRRVLGTT
+666 ALER
-675 TKPTSGGGL
+675 
-684 FGGAK
+684 
-689 NGWTQIAT
+689 
-697 YGTKSTGDVLL
+697 YGEKVFEKGVGMESK
-708 RGGRA
+708 A
-713 LSKSSNSTLSHMG
+713 LSGAGK
-726 SRLAANGR
+726 A
-734 RLRALSTN
+734 
-742 ATKMAKFG
+742 AKFG
-750 KIAKVGGGIA
+750 KFAKAGGGVAAGLID
-760 SGAISGVLTGIDE
+760 GVATGSEE
-773 FGKGGKDYGKNAKG
+773 FGWFGQKGKDYGKDAKG
-787 KSRNWR
+787 RNKEWK
-793 KYGRTAGSAVGGG
+793 KYGRTAGSA
-806 FGAVLGGALGS
+806 
-817 MIAPGIG
+817 
-824 TAIGAA
+824 IGAA
-830 LGGMAG
+830 GGTLAG
-836 DAIGKWVGGGFANQK
+836 AGIASALVAAGLASSSTGVGAIIGIPLALAGAAIGKWAGGGFANQK
-851 RRARKAEEFGL
+851 RRAKKAEEFGL
-862 GGMLSGDYSVSQLRK
+862 GGMLSGDYSVSELRK
-877 ISQGKVKA
+877 ISKGKVVA
-885 GSKLEQKLKANNDFD
+885 GSKLEQKLKANNDLD
-900 VAKDIKQ
+900 TAKDIKQ

-933 ATGKSNMANGGMLHG
+933 ATGKSNMANGGMLNG

-987 NSMGDGGIINP
+987 NSMGN
-998 NKMEAGGS
+998 
-1006 IANLS
+1006 
-1011 RFTHINSMADGGI
+1011 GGI

-1029 METGGSVIINQ
+1029 METGGSIIINQ

>member
-1 MAKTLQDI
+1 MASGSTNPTIEDI
-9 LKDLSNGITP
+9 KKLLEQNKYS
-19 SQADF
+19 
-24 LSALK
+24 
-29 DAGWNS
+29 
-35 NSGAFSGNNSK
+35 SK
-46 DIEELKRNIKEASSV
+46 DISELRRDIAEASAVLSR
-61 ISNYTTVKGKLFGEL
+61 YTTVKGKLFGEL
-76 QGDKARLE
+76 QEDKARL
-84 TLKGELKDAEEEFS
+84 TSLKDELKDAEES
-98 KAKIDLQRS
+98 
-107 LSSSSDAF
+107 
-115 FKNLLGANSEKT
+115 
-127 FEKALEKYDELKEK
+127 FEKAKQNFINALSGDKWLKNLGINGSDFNKAFKEAGEKLE
-141 IEEFKRSLTEEELG
+141 SLTEQVNAFTNSLSDTQLKEYYEALKDGSDAAIEAFLTKNSLG
-155 EFYDAIANKDDN
+155 KEN
-167 AIKNLETKKNYQDD
+167 
-181 LLDLIQKEIELRG
+181 LDLIREEQGLREQITNILQK
-194 QIIPV
+194 Q
-199 LQAKNK
+199 NK

-295 GMQETYSNTIGRNIQ
+295 GLQETYSNTIGRNIQ

-431 GGPFAQFSDPM
+431 GGSFAQFSDPM

-516 IANKGYTE
+516 ITNKGYTE

-626 GESNRLLGLIL
+626 AESNSLLNSIL
-637 NAVIALGLGNAALS
+637 GAVTAIKIGVAAWAVS
-651 MLRGGGKLINGRSGG
+651 NGVGKLINGHSGG
-666 AGRRVLGTT
+666 ARRRVLRTT

-684 FGGAK
+684 FGGAGFRGAVK
-689 NGWTQIAT
+689 NGWTQIAKS
-697 YGTKSTGDVLL
+697 GTKNIGSALSKIGTV
-708 RGGRA
+708 
-713 LSKSSNSTLSHMG
+713 LSKSSYSTLSNIG
-726 SRLAANGR
+726 SKLNGKGNS
-734 RLRALSTN
+734 LQVLSKN

-793 KYGRTAGSAVGGG
+793 KYGRTAGSAVGAVAGTIIGG
-806 FGAVLGGALGS
+806 LAGPL
-817 MIAPGIG
+817 
-824 TAIGAA
+824 GAA
-830 LGGMAG
+830 VGGYIG
-836 DAIGKWVGGGFANQK
+836 SELGKWAGGGFANQK
-851 RRARKAEEFGL
+851 RRAKKAEEFGI
-862 GGMLSGDYSVSQLRK
+862 GGMLTGDYSVSELRK

-987 NSMGDGGIINP
+987 NSMGDGGII
-998 NKMEAGGS
+998 
-1006 IANLS
+1006 
-1011 RFTHINSMADGGI
+1011 
-1024 IKPRK
+1024 KPRK

>member
-35 NSGAFSGNNSK
+35 NSGAFSRNNSK
-46 DIEELKRNIKEASSV
+46 DIEELKRNIKEASAV
-61 ISNYTTVKGKLFGEL
+61 LSNYTTVKGKLFGEL

-181 LLDLIQKEIELRG
+181 LLELIKKEKELREE
-194 QIIPV
+194 ITPV
-199 LQAKNK
+199 LQAKTK
-205 EIRTSVD
+205 ELAKAANT
-212 VESQA
+212 EEQA

-295 GMQETYSNTIGRNIQ
+295 GLQETYSNTIGRNIQ

-495 SYDQVMETTMAKG
+495 SYDQVMETAMAKG

-558 EKSLSKTELE
+558 EKSLSKTDLE

-605 KAAAIERRG
+605 KAAIIERRG

-666 AGRRVLGTT
+666 AGRRVLGDVTR
-675 TKPTSGGGL
+675 TKSGGGFKNVWESTARSVGSGVL
-684 FGGAK
+684 KSARVVKNAGKSLTKAGYNTLGNIFTKGGQGIQKVGIGLAK
-689 NGWTQIAT
+689 NG
-697 YGTKSTGDVLL
+697 
-708 RGGRA
+708 
-713 LSKSSNSTLSHMG
+713 
-726 SRLAANGR
+726 
-734 RLRALSTN
+734 
-742 ATKMAKFG
+742 G
-750 KIAKVGGGIA
+750 KILKVGGGIA

-787 KSRNWR
+787 KSQNWK

-830 LGGMAG
+830 LGGVAG
-836 DAIGKWVGGGFANQK
+836 DAIGKWAGGGFANQK
-851 RRARKAEEFGL
+851 RRAKKAEEFGI
-862 GGMLSGDYSVSQLRK
+862 GGMLTGDYSVSELRK
-877 ISQGKVKA
+877 ISKGKVVA
-885 GSKLEQKLKANNDFD
+885 GSKLEQKLKANNDLD
-900 VAKDIKQ
+900 TAKDIKQ

-987 NSMGDGGIINP
+987 NSMGN
-998 NKMEAGGS
+998 
-1006 IANLS
+1006 
-1011 RFTHINSMADGGI
+1011 GGI

>member
-46 DIEELKRNIKEASSV
+46 DIEELKRNIKEASAV
-61 ISNYTTVKGKLFGEL
+61 LSNYTTVKGKLFGEL

-295 GMQETYSNTIGRNIQ
+295 GMQESYANAIGRNIQ

-431 GGPFAQFSDPM
+431 GGSFAQFSDPM

-605 KAAAIERRG
+605 KAAIIERRG

-675 TKPTSGGGL
+675 TNPTSGGGFKNVWESTARSAGSGVL
-684 FGGAK
+684 KSARVVKNAGKSLTKAGYNTLGNIFTKGGQGIQKVGIGLAK
-689 NGWTQIAT
+689 NG
-697 YGTKSTGDVLL
+697 G
-708 RGGRA
+708 
-713 LSKSSNSTLSHMG
+713 
-726 SRLAANGR
+726 
-734 RLRALSTN
+734 
-742 ATKMAKFG
+742 KFL
-750 KIAKVGGGIA
+750 KVGSGIA

-787 KSRNWR
+787 KSQNWK

-836 DAIGKWVGGGFANQK
+836 DAIGKWAGGGFANQK
-851 RRARKAEEFGL
+851 RRAKKAEEFGI
-862 GGMLSGDYSVSQLRK
+862 GGMLTGDYSVSELRK
-877 ISQGKVKA
+877 ISKGKVVA
-885 GSKLEQKLKANNDFD
+885 GSKLEQKLKANNDLD
-900 VAKDIKQ
+900 TAKDIKQ

-933 ATGKSNMANGGMLHG
+933 ATGKSNMANGGMLNG

-987 NSMGDGGIINP
+987 NSMGDGGII
-998 NKMEAGGS
+998 
-1006 IANLS
+1006 
-1011 RFTHINSMADGGI
+1011 
-1024 IKPRK
+1024 KPRK
-1029 METGGSVIINQ
+1029 METGGSIIINQ
-1040 TGGKLGGQSFGVDKI
+1040 TGGKLGGQSFGADKI

>member
-35 NSGAFSGNNSK
+35 NSGAFSRNNSK
-46 DIEELKRNIKEASSV
+46 DIEELKRNIKEASAV
-61 ISNYTTVKGKLFGEL
+61 LSNYTTVKGKLFGEL

-181 LLDLIQKEIELRG
+181 LLELIKKEKELREE
-194 QIIPV
+194 ITPV
-199 LQAKNK
+199 LQAKTK
-205 EIRTSVD
+205 ELAKAANT
-212 VESQA
+212 EEQA

-295 GMQETYSNTIGRNIQ
+295 GLQETYSNTIGRNIQ

-495 SYDQVMETTMAKG
+495 SYDQVMETAMAKG

-558 EKSLSKTELE
+558 EKSLSKTDLE

-605 KAAAIERRG
+605 KAAIIERRG

-666 AGRRVLGTT
+666 AGRRVLGDATR
-675 TKPTSGGGL
+675 TKSGGGFKNVWESTARSVGSGVL
-684 FGGAK
+684 KSARVVKNAGKSLTKAGYNTLGNIFTKGGQGIQKVGIGLAK
-689 NGWTQIAT
+689 NG
-697 YGTKSTGDVLL
+697 
-708 RGGRA
+708 
-713 LSKSSNSTLSHMG
+713 
-726 SRLAANGR
+726 
-734 RLRALSTN
+734 
-742 ATKMAKFG
+742 G
-750 KIAKVGGGIA
+750 KILKVGGGIA

-787 KSRNWR
+787 KSQNWK

-830 LGGMAG
+830 LGGVAG
-836 DAIGKWVGGGFANQK
+836 DAIGKWAGGGFANQK
-851 RRARKAEEFGL
+851 RRAKKAEEFGI
-862 GGMLSGDYSVSQLRK
+862 GGMLTGDYSVSELRK
-877 ISQGKVKA
+877 ISKGKVVA
-885 GSKLEQKLKANNDFD
+885 GSKLEQKLKANNDLD
-900 VAKDIKQ
+900 TAKDIKQ

-933 ATGKSNMANGGMLHG
+933 ATGKSSMANGGMLNG

-987 NSMGDGGIINP
+987 NSMG
-998 NKMEAGGS
+998 
-1006 IANLS
+1006 
-1011 RFTHINSMADGGI
+1011 DGGI

>member
-46 DIEELKRNIKEASSV
+46 DIEELKRNLKEASAV
-61 ISNYTTVKGKLFGEL
+61 LSNYTTVKGKLFGEL

-181 LLDLIQKEIELRG
+181 LLELIKKEKELREE
-194 QIIPV
+194 ITPV
-199 LQAKNK
+199 LQAKTK
-205 EIRTSVD
+205 ELAKAANT
-212 VESQA
+212 EEQA
-217 ARMRKQGWSD
+217 ARMRKQGWAD

-295 GMQETYSNTIGRNIQ
+295 GMQESYANTIGRNIQ

-431 GGPFAQFSDPM
+431 GGSFAQFSDPM

-464 GLGNFDAQKGEIA
+464 GLGNLDAQKGEIA

-558 EKSLSKTELE
+558 EKSLSKTDLE

-605 KAAAIERRG
+605 KAAAIERSKIG
-614 WGVKAKNIVEHV
+614 EKAKGIVEHV

-637 NAVIALGLGNAALS
+637 GGVTAINFGVAALAVS
-651 MLRGGGKLINGRSGG
+651 NGVGKLINGRSGG
-666 AGRRVLGTT
+666 AGRRVLGDV
-675 TKPTSGGGL
+675 TKPTSGGGFKNVWESAARSAGSGVL
-684 FGGAK
+684 KSARVVKNAGKSLTKAGYNTLGNIFTKGGQGIQKVGIGLAK
-689 NGWTQIAT
+689 NG
-697 YGTKSTGDVLL
+697 
-708 RGGRA
+708 
-713 LSKSSNSTLSHMG
+713 
-726 SRLAANGR
+726 
-734 RLRALSTN
+734 
-742 ATKMAKFG
+742 G
-750 KIAKVGGGIA
+750 KILKVGGGIA

-787 KSRNWR
+787 KSQNWK

-836 DAIGKWVGGGFANQK
+836 DAIGKWAGGGFANQK

-862 GGMLSGDYSVSQLRK
+862 DGMLSGDYSVSELRK
-877 ISQGKVKA
+877 ISKGKVVA
-885 GSKLEQKLKANNDFD
+885 GSKLEQKLKANNDLD
-900 VAKDIKQ
+900 TAKDIKQ
-907 IREQQANIDKQ
+907 IKEQQANIDKQ
-918 VVSAKSV
+918 IVTANSI

-933 ATGKSNMANGGMLHG
+933 VNGKIRKANGGMLNG

-987 NSMGDGGIINP
+987 NSMGN
-998 NKMEAGGS
+998 
-1006 IANLS
+1006 
-1011 RFTHINSMADGGI
+1011 GGI

-1029 METGGSVIINQ
+1029 METGGSIIINQ

>member
-1 MAKTLQDI
+1 MASDSTIEDI
-9 LKDLSNGITP
+9 KKLINKEK
-19 SQADF
+19 F
-24 LSALK
+24 
-29 DAGWNS
+29 
-35 NSGAFSGNNSK
+35 NSK
-46 DIEELKRNIKEASSV
+46 DIDELRRDINEATAVLSK
-61 ISNYTTVKGKLFGEL
+61 YTTVKGKLFGEL
-76 QGDKARLE
+76 QEDKAKLAS
-84 TLKGELKDAEEEFS
+84 LKDELKDAEESLE
-98 KAKIDLQRS
+98 KAKEHFLKSLQGKVLGDL
-107 LSSSSDAF
+107 
-115 FKNLLGANSEKT
+115 NLFNGDFDKSIENAVGK
-127 FEKALEKYDELKEK
+127 LKELSK
-141 IEEFKRSLTEEELG
+141 EVNDFKGKLNEEELAD
-155 EFYDAIANKDDN
+155 YYKALNKGDDE
-167 AIKNLETKKNYQDD
+167 AIKNLLEKKEESED
-181 LLDLIQKEIELRG
+181 LLDIIRQESLLRDEVTN
-194 QIIPV
+194 V
-199 LQAKNK
+199 LKKQNK
-205 EIRTSVD
+205 EIRTAVS

-256 AKTIGTGAVGME
+256 AKSVGTSAVGME

-276 SVQKGRFGA
+276 SVHRGRFGA

-295 GMQETYSNTIGRNIQ
+295 GLQETYSNTIGRNIQ

-386 GIKGLESMA
+386 GVKGLESMA

-431 GGPFAQFSDPM
+431 GGSFAQFSDPM

-595 QGTKKQYENT
+595 QGTKKQWDNN
-605 KAAAIERRG
+605 AATAIERSG
-614 WGVKAKNIVEHV
+614 LGEKTKGIVASVAESNILLNGIFAIVKAIAAGIVVMNVVNGV
-626 GESNRLLGLIL
+626 GNFM
-637 NAVIALGLGNAALS
+637 N
-651 MLRGGGKLINGRSGG
+651 GGGIKGTLKGFNGKG
-666 AGRRVLGTT
+666 AGATGGVGGNVKVASRATFNGSERASISRNYGAGLSGTRITNATMLGRTANTAGRINRVIEAGHGASLSKGALRLG
-675 TKPTSGGGL
+675 KAAGRLSK
-684 FGGAK
+684 FGGAAA
-689 NGWTQIAT
+689 AT
-697 YGTKSTGDVLL
+697 
-708 RGGRA
+708 
-713 LSKSSNSTLSHMG
+713 
-726 SRLAANGR
+726 
-734 RLRALSTN
+734 
-742 ATKMAKFG
+742 
-750 KIAKVGGGIA
+750 GGIM
-760 SGAISGVLTGIDE
+760 SGLFTGIDE
-773 FGKGGKDYGKNAKG
+773 FTGNKNYSTGKKV
-787 KSRNWR
+787 
-793 KYGRTAGSAVGGG
+793 GRTAGSAAGAAIGSALGTMIPIPVVGTM
-806 FGAVLGGALGS
+806 LGGS
-817 MIAPGIG
+817 IG
-824 TAIGAA
+824 E
-830 LGGMAG
+830 
-836 DAIGKWVGGGFANQK
+836 AIGKWAGGGFANQK
-851 RRARKAEEFGL
+851 RRARKAEEFGIDGL
-862 GGMLSGDYSVSQLRK
+862 IKGDYKVSDLKK
-877 ISQGKVKA
+877 IAEGRVER
-885 GSKLEQKLKANNDFD
+885 GSKLEERLKKNGDYEAAMEIAQKVKNQTQN
-900 VAKDIKQ
+900 VEKQ
-907 IREQQANIDKQ
+907 TVRTKNM
-918 VVSAKSV
+918 SV
-925 EITTNDNI
+925 TFEGDSN
-933 ATGKSNMANGGMLHG
+933 SLNMARGGMLHG

-975 SAKKYQNTLNAI
+975 SAKKFHNTLNKI
-987 NSMGDGGIINP
+987 NNMGN
-998 NKMEAGGS
+998 
-1006 IANLS
+1006 
-1011 RFTHINSMADGGI
+1011 GGI

-1029 METGGSVIINQ
+1029 MEAGGSVIINQ
-1040 TGGKLGGQSFGVDKI
+1040 TGGKLGGQSFGPEKLS
-1055 TVDPI
+1055 VDPI

>member
-35 NSGAFSGNNSK
+35 NSGAFSRNNSK
-46 DIEELKRNIKEASSV
+46 DIEELKRNIKEASAV
-61 ISNYTTVKGKLFGEL
+61 LSNYTTVKGKLFGEL

-181 LLDLIQKEIELRG
+181 LLELIKKEKELREE
-194 QIIPV
+194 ITPV
-199 LQAKNK
+199 LQAKTK
-205 EIRTSVD
+205 ELAKAANT
-212 VESQA
+212 EEQA

-295 GMQETYSNTIGRNIQ
+295 GLQETYSNTIGRNIQ

-431 GGPFAQFSDPM
+431 GGSFAQFSDPM

-558 EKSLSKTELE
+558 EKSLSKTDLE

-605 KAAAIERRG
+605 KAAIIERRG

-666 AGRRVLGTT
+666 AGRRALGTT
-675 TKPTSGGGL
+675 TKPTSGGG
-684 FGGAK
+684 FKNVWESTARSAGGGVLKSARVVKNAGKSLTKAGYNTLGNIFTKGGQGIQKVGIGLAK
-689 NGWTQIAT
+689 NG
-697 YGTKSTGDVLL
+697 
-708 RGGRA
+708 
-713 LSKSSNSTLSHMG
+713 
-726 SRLAANGR
+726 
-734 RLRALSTN
+734 
-742 ATKMAKFG
+742 G
-750 KIAKVGGGIA
+750 KILKVGGGIA

-787 KSRNWR
+787 KSQNWK

-836 DAIGKWVGGGFANQK
+836 DAIGKWAGGGFANQK
-851 RRARKAEEFGL
+851 RRARKAEEFGI
-862 GGMLSGDYSVSQLRK
+862 GGMLTGDYSVSELRK
-877 ISQGKVKA
+877 ISKGKVVA
-885 GSKLEQKLKANNDFD
+885 GSKLEQKLKANNDLD
-900 VAKDIKQ
+900 TAKDIKQ

-933 ATGKSNMANGGMLHG
+933 ATGKSSMANGGMLNG

-987 NSMGDGGIINP
+987 NSMGN
-998 NKMEAGGS
+998 
-1006 IANLS
+1006 
-1011 RFTHINSMADGGI
+1011 GGI

-1029 METGGSVIINQ
+1029 METGGSIIINQ

>member
-1 MAKTLQDI
+1 MASGSTNPTIEDI
-9 LKDLSNGITP
+9 KKLINKE
-19 SQADF
+19 
-24 LSALK
+24 K
-29 DAGWNS
+29 
-35 NSGAFSGNNSK
+35 FSSK
-46 DIEELKRNIKEASSV
+46 DIDELRRDVNEATAVLSK
-61 ISNYTTVKGKLFGEL
+61 YTTVKGKLFGEL
-76 QGDKARLE
+76 QEDKARLAS
-84 TLKGELKDAEEEFS
+84 LKDELKDAEES
-98 KAKIDLQRS
+98 
-107 LSSSSDAF
+107 
-115 FKNLLGANSEKT
+115 
-127 FEKALEKYDELKEK
+127 FEKAKEHFLKSLQGKVLGNLKLFGGNFDKSMKNALSKLKELSN
-141 IEEFKRSLTEEELG
+141 EVDGFKDKLDEEELAD
-155 EFYDAIANKDDN
+155 YYKALNKGDED
-167 AIKNLETKKNYQDD
+167 AIKNLLAIKGESAD
-181 LLDLIQKEIELRG
+181 LLDTIKQELLLREEVTN
-194 QIIPV
+194 V
-199 LQAKNK
+199 LQKQNK

-245 WGKIDQAASKF
+245 WGKIDQSASKF

-295 GMQETYSNTIGRNIQ
+295 GLQETYSNTIGRNIQ

-431 GGPFAQFSDPM
+431 GGSFAQFSDPM

-508 RQKFIGGQ
+508 RQKFIGSQ

-605 KAAAIERRG
+605 KAAIIERRG

-626 GESNRLLGLIL
+626 AESNRLLGLIL

-666 AGRRVLGTT
+666 AGRRASGNTP
-675 TKPTSGGGL
+675 KPTSGGGL
-684 FGGAK
+684 FGGDGFRGAAK
-689 NGWTQIAT
+689 NGWTQIAKS
-697 YGTKSTGDVLL
+697 GTKNIGSVLSKI
-708 RGGRA
+708 GTV
-713 LSKSSNSTLSHMG
+713 LSKSRYSTLSNIG
-726 SRLAANGR
+726 SKLTGKGNS
-734 RLRALSTN
+734 LQVLSKN

-787 KSRNWR
+787 KSQNWK

-851 RRARKAEEFGL
+851 RRARKAEEFGI
-862 GGMLSGDYSVSQLRK
+862 GGILTGDYSVSELRK
-877 ISQGKVKA
+877 ISKGKVVA
-885 GSKLEQKLKANNDFD
+885 GSKLEQKLKANNDLD
-900 VAKDIKQ
+900 AAKDIKQ
-907 IREQQANIDKQ
+907 IKEQQANIDKQ
-918 VVSAKSV
+918 VVTANSI

-933 ATGKSNMANGGMLHG
+933 ATGKSNMANGGMLSG

-987 NSMGDGGIINP
+987 NSMGN
-998 NKMEAGGS
+998 
-1006 IANLS
+1006 
-1011 RFTHINSMADGGI
+1011 GGI

-1029 METGGSVIINQ
+1029 METGGSIIINQ
-1040 TGGKLGGQSFGVDKI
+1040 TGGKLGGQSFGADKI

>member
-46 DIEELKRNIKEASSV
+46 DIEELKRNLKEASAV
-61 ISNYTTVKGKLFGEL
+61 LSNYTTVKGKLFGEL

-181 LLDLIQKEIELRG
+181 LLELIKKEKELREE
-194 QIIPV
+194 ITPV
-199 LQAKNK
+199 LQAKTK
-205 EIRTSVD
+205 ELAKAANT
-212 VESQA
+212 EEQA

-295 GMQETYSNTIGRNIQ
+295 GLQETYSNTIGRNIQ

-495 SYDQVMETTMAKG
+495 SYDQVMETAMAKG

-558 EKSLSKTELE
+558 EKSLSKTDLE

-605 KAAAIERRG
+605 KAAIIERRG

-666 AGRRVLGTT
+666 AGRRVLGDATR
-675 TKPTSGGGL
+675 TKSGGGFKNVWESTARSVGSGVL
-684 FGGAK
+684 KSARVVKNAGKSLTKAGYNTLGNIFTKGGQGIQKVGIGLAK
-689 NGWTQIAT
+689 NG
-697 YGTKSTGDVLL
+697 
-708 RGGRA
+708 
-713 LSKSSNSTLSHMG
+713 
-726 SRLAANGR
+726 
-734 RLRALSTN
+734 
-742 ATKMAKFG
+742 G
-750 KIAKVGGGIA
+750 KILKVGGGIA

-787 KSRNWR
+787 KSQNWK

-830 LGGMAG
+830 LGGVAG

-851 RRARKAEEFGL
+851 RRAKKAEEFGI
-862 GGMLSGDYSVSQLRK
+862 GGMLTGDYSVSELRK
-877 ISQGKVKA
+877 ISKGKVVA
-885 GSKLEQKLKANNDFD
+885 GSKLEQKLKANNDLD
-900 VAKDIKQ
+900 TAKDIKQ

-933 ATGKSNMANGGMLHG
+933 ATGKSSMANGGMLNG

-987 NSMGDGGIINP
+987 NSMG
-998 NKMEAGGS
+998 
-1006 IANLS
+1006 
-1011 RFTHINSMADGGI
+1011 DGGI

>member
-1 MAKTLQDI
+1 MD
-9 LKDLSNGITP
+9 
-19 SQADF
+19 
-24 LSALK
+24 
-29 DAGWNS
+29 
-35 NSGAFSGNNSK
+35 SGSTNPTIEEIKKLLEQNKYSSK
-46 DIEELKRNIKEASSV
+46 DISELRRDIAEASAVLSR
-61 ISNYTTVKGKLFGEL
+61 YTTVKGKLFGEL
-76 QGDKARLE
+76 QEDKARLNS
-84 TLKGELKDAEEEFS
+84 LKDELDNAEKEFDT
-98 KAKIDLQRS
+98 AK
-107 LSSSSDAF
+107 
-115 FKNLLGANSEKT
+115 KNLEQTLSKFDLSGLIDKNFNKT
-127 FEKALEKYDELKEK
+127 
-141 IEEFKRSLTEEELG
+141 I
-155 EFYDAIANKDDN
+155 DN
-167 AIKNLETKKNYQDD
+167 AIEKTKELEQQIKNFAEGLPESELESFNNALNNALKGDFDSLNKNYSSITD
-181 LLDLIQKEIELRG
+181 IVKEKLELEND
-194 QIIPV
+194 V
-199 LQAKNK
+199 TVALQSQNK
-205 EIRTSVD
+205 EIRKSVN

-217 ARMRKQGWSD
+217 MRMRKQGWSD

-256 AKTIGTGAVGME
+256 AKSVGTSAVGME

-295 GMQETYSNTIGRNIQ
+295 GLQESYSNTIGRNIQ

-356 EAGKYG
+356 EASKYG
-362 ISFDKYSKNVAN
+362 ISFDKYSKNVVN

-386 GIKGLESMA
+386 GVKGLESMA
-395 KKATAMKLDMQQVAS
+395 KKATAMKLDMQQVAA

-464 GLGNFDAQKGEIA
+464 GLGRFDAQKGEIA

-605 KAAAIERRG
+605 KAAVIERRG

-626 GESNRLLGLIL
+626 AESNRLLGLIL
-637 NAVIALGLGNAALS
+637 AAVTTLGLGNAALS
-651 MLRGGGKLINGRSGG
+651 MLRGGGSLIGGRSGG
-666 AGRRVLGTT
+666 AGRRILRNVEKASRGRGGSLVKSGWESAARSAGSGVLKSARGVKNVGKAL
-675 TKPTSGGGL
+675 TKAGHNTLGNAFIKGGQGIQKVGIGL
-684 FGGAK
+684 AK
-689 NGWTQIAT
+689 NG
-697 YGTKSTGDVLL
+697 
-708 RGGRA
+708 
-713 LSKSSNSTLSHMG
+713 
-726 SRLAANGR
+726 
-734 RLRALSTN
+734 
-742 ATKMAKFG
+742 G
-750 KIAKVGGGIA
+750 KILKVGGGIA
-760 SGAISGVLTGIDE
+760 SGAISGILTGIDE
-773 FGKGGKDYGKNAKG
+773 FGKDYGKNAKG
-787 KSRNWR
+787 KSQNWK

-817 MIAPGIG
+817 IVAPGVG

-851 RRARKAEEFGL
+851 RRARKAEEFGV
-862 GGMLSGDYSVSQLRK
+862 GGMLTGDYSVSELRK
-877 ISQGKVKA
+877 ISQGKVVA
-885 GSKLEQKLKANNDFD
+885 GSKLEQKLKANNDLD
-900 VAKDIKQ
+900 AAKDIKQ
-907 IREQQANIDKQ
+907 IKEQQANIDKQ
-918 VVSAKSV
+918 VVRAKSV

-933 ATGKSNMANGGMLHG
+933 ATGKSNMANGGMLNG

-987 NSMGDGGIINP
+987 NSMGDGGTIN
-998 NKMEAGGS
+998 
-1006 IANLS
+1006 
-1011 RFTHINSMADGGI
+1011 
-1024 IKPRK
+1024 PRK

>member
-1 MAKTLQDI
+1 
-9 LKDLSNGITP
+9 
-19 SQADF
+19 
-24 LSALK
+24 
-29 DAGWNS
+29 
-35 NSGAFSGNNSK
+35 
-46 DIEELKRNIKEASSV
+46 
-61 ISNYTTVKGKLFGEL
+61 
-76 QGDKARLE
+76 
-84 TLKGELKDAEEEFS
+84 
-98 KAKIDLQRS
+98 
-107 LSSSSDAF
+107 
-115 FKNLLGANSEKT
+115 
-127 FEKALEKYDELKEK
+127 
-141 IEEFKRSLTEEELG
+141 
-155 EFYDAIANKDDN
+155 
-167 AIKNLETKKNYQDD
+167 
-181 LLDLIQKEIELRG
+181 
-194 QIIPV
+194 
-199 LQAKNK
+199 
-205 EIRTSVD
+205 
-212 VESQA
+212 
-217 ARMRKQGWSD
+217 
-227 IKRGA
+227 
-232 TEAFR
+232 
-237 IGKDFLDV
+237 
-245 WGKIDQAASKF
+245 
-256 AKTIGTGAVGME
+256 ME

-295 GMQETYSNTIGRNIQ
+295 GLQETYSNTIGRNIQ

-495 SYDQVMETTMAKG
+495 SYDQVMETAMAKG

-558 EKSLSKTELE
+558 EKSLSKTDLE

-605 KAAAIERRG
+605 KAAIIERRG

-666 AGRRVLGTT
+666 AGKRILGDI
-675 TKPTSGGGL
+675 TKPTSGGG
-684 FGGAK
+684 FKNVWESTARSAGGGVLKSARVVKNAGKSLTKAGYNTLGNIFTKGGQGIQKVGIGLAK
-689 NGWTQIAT
+689 NG
-697 YGTKSTGDVLL
+697 
-708 RGGRA
+708 
-713 LSKSSNSTLSHMG
+713 
-726 SRLAANGR
+726 
-734 RLRALSTN
+734 
-742 ATKMAKFG
+742 G
-750 KIAKVGGGIA
+750 KILKVGGGIA

-787 KSRNWR
+787 KSQNWK

-836 DAIGKWVGGGFANQK
+836 DAIGKWAGGGFANQK
-851 RRARKAEEFGL
+851 RRAKKAEEFGI
-862 GGMLSGDYSVSQLRK
+862 GGMLTGDYSVSQLRK
-877 ISQGKVKA
+877 ISQGKVVA
-885 GSKLEQKLKANNDFD
+885 GSKLEQKLKANNDLD
-900 VAKDIKQ
+900 TAKDIKQ

-933 ATGKSNMANGGMLHG
+933 ATGKSSMANGGMLNG

-987 NSMGDGGIINP
+987 NSMGN
-998 NKMEAGGS
+998 
-1006 IANLS
+1006 
-1011 RFTHINSMADGGI
+1011 GGI

-1029 METGGSVIINQ
+1029 METGGSIIINQ

-1060 NVNVSGSIKLE
+1060 NVNISGSIKLE

>member
-1 MAKTLQDI
+1 MASGSTNPTIEDI
-9 LKDLSNGITP
+9 KKLINKE
-19 SQADF
+19 
-24 LSALK
+24 K
-29 DAGWNS
+29 
-35 NSGAFSGNNSK
+35 FSSK
-46 DIEELKRNIKEASSV
+46 DIDELRRDINEATAVLSK
-61 ISNYTTVKGKLFGEL
+61 YTTVKGKLFGEL
-76 QGDKARLE
+76 QEDKARLAS
-84 TLKGELKDAEEEFS
+84 LKDELKDAEES
-98 KAKIDLQRS
+98 
-107 LSSSSDAF
+107 
-115 FKNLLGANSEKT
+115 
-127 FEKALEKYDELKEK
+127 FEKAKQNFINALSGDKWLKNLGINGSDFNKAFKEAGEKLE
-141 IEEFKRSLTEEELG
+141 SLTEQVNAFTNSLSDTQLKEYYEALKDGSDAAIEAFLTKNSLG
-155 EFYDAIANKDDN
+155 KEN
-167 AIKNLETKKNYQDD
+167 
-181 LLDLIQKEIELRG
+181 LDLIREEQGLREQITNILQK
-194 QIIPV
+194 Q
-199 LQAKNK
+199 NK

-295 GMQETYSNTIGRNIQ
+295 GLQETYSNTIGRNIQ

-626 GESNRLLGLIL
+626 AESNSLLNSIL
-637 NAVIALGLGNAALS
+637 GAVTAIKIGVAAWAVS
-651 MLRGGGKLINGRSGG
+651 NGVGKLINGRSGG
-666 AGRRVLGTT
+666 ARRRVLGTT

-684 FGGAK
+684 FGGAGFRGAVK
-689 NGWTQIAT
+689 NGWTQIAKS
-697 YGTKSTGDVLL
+697 GTKNIGSALSKTGTV
-708 RGGRA
+708 
-713 LSKSSNSTLSHMG
+713 LSKSSYS
-726 SRLAANGR
+726 
-734 RLRALSTN
+734 ALSNIGSKLAGKGNSLQVLSKN

-793 KYGRTAGSAVGGG
+793 KYGRTAGSAVGAVAGTIIGG
-806 FGAVLGGALGS
+806 LAGPL
-817 MIAPGIG
+817 
-824 TAIGAA
+824 GAA
-830 LGGMAG
+830 VGGYIG
-836 DAIGKWVGGGFANQK
+836 SELGKWAGGGFANQK
-851 RRARKAEEFGL
+851 RRAKKAEEFGI
-862 GGMLSGDYSVSQLRK
+862 GGMLTGDYSVSELRK
-877 ISQGKVKA
+877 ISKGKVVA
-885 GSKLEQKLKANNDFD
+885 GSKLEQKLKANNDLD
-900 VAKDIKQ
+900 TAKDIKQ

-933 ATGKSNMANGGMLHG
+933 ATGKSNMANGGMLNG

-987 NSMGDGGIINP
+987 NSMGNGGIINP

-1011 RFTHINSMADGGI
+1011 RFTHINSMADGGV

-1040 TGGKLGGQSFGVDKI
+1040 TGGKLGGQSFGADRI

>member
-46 DIEELKRNIKEASSV
+46 DIEELKRNIKEASDV
-61 ISNYTTVKGKLFGEL
+61 LSNYTTVKGKLFGEL

-181 LLDLIQKEIELRG
+181 LLELIKKEKELREE
-194 QIIPV
+194 ITPV
-199 LQAKNK
+199 LQAKTK
-205 EIRTSVD
+205 ELAKAANT
-212 VESQA
+212 EEQA

-295 GMQETYSNTIGRNIQ
+295 GLQETYSNTIGRNIQ

-431 GGPFAQFSDPM
+431 GGSFAQFSDPM

-568 MIKQQTQSESDDI
+568 MIKQQTQSESDNI
-581 KDIATTLRGWDDVM
+581 KDIATMLRGWDDVM

-626 GESNRLLGLIL
+626 AESNSLLNSIL
-637 NAVIALGLGNAALS
+637 GAVTAIKIGVAALAVS
-651 MLRGGGKLINGRSGG
+651 NGVGKLINGRSGG
-666 AGRRVLGTT
+666 AGKRVLRNIEKASRGKGGSLVKSGWESAARSAGSGVLKFARGVKNVGKAL
-675 TKPTSGGGL
+675 TKAGHNTLGNAFIKGGQGIQKVGIGL
-684 FGGAK
+684 AK
-689 NGWTQIAT
+689 NG
-697 YGTKSTGDVLL
+697 
-708 RGGRA
+708 
-713 LSKSSNSTLSHMG
+713 
-726 SRLAANGR
+726 
-734 RLRALSTN
+734 
-742 ATKMAKFG
+742 G
-750 KIAKVGGGIA
+750 KILKVGGGIA
-760 SGAISGVLTGIDE
+760 SGAISGILTGVDE

-787 KSRNWR
+787 KSQNWK

-817 MIAPGIG
+817 IVAPGVG

-851 RRARKAEEFGL
+851 RRAKKAEEFGI
-862 GGMLSGDYSVSQLRK
+862 GGMLTGDYSVSELRK
-877 ISQGKVKA
+877 ISKGKVVA
-885 GSKLEQKLKANNDFD
+885 GSKLEQKLKANNDLD
-900 VAKDIKQ
+900 TAKDIKQ

-918 VVSAKSV
+918 VVTAKSV

-933 ATGKSNMANGGMLHG
+933 ATGKSNMANGGMLNG

-987 NSMGDGGIINP
+987 NSMGNGGIINP

-1011 RFTHINSMADGGI
+1011 NFTHINSMADGGI

>member
-46 DIEELKRNIKEASSV
+46 DIEELKRNIKEASAV
-61 ISNYTTVKGKLFGEL
+61 LSNYTTVKGKLFGEL

-181 LLDLIQKEIELRG
+181 LLELIKKEKELREE
-194 QIIPV
+194 ITPV
-199 LQAKNK
+199 LRAKTK
-205 EIRTSVD
+205 ELAKAANT
-212 VESQA
+212 EEQA
-217 ARMRKQGWSD
+217 ARMRKQGWAD

-295 GMQETYSNTIGRNIQ
+295 GLQETYSNTIGRNIQ

-327 EGGGDF
+327 ESGGDF

-464 GLGNFDAQKGEIA
+464 GLGKFDAQKGEIA

-489 AEAMGM
+489 AESMGM
-495 SYDQVMETTMAKG
+495 SYDQVMEATMAKG
-508 RQKFIGGQ
+508 RQKFIGDQ

-558 EKSLSKTELE
+558 EKSLSKTDLE

-605 KAAAIERRG
+605 KAAIIERRG

-626 GESNRLLGLIL
+626 AESNRLLNSIL
-637 NAVIALGLGNAALS
+637 GAVTAIKIGVAAWAVSKGVGN
-651 MLRGGGKLINGRSGG
+651 LINGRSGG

-675 TKPTSGGGL
+675 TKPTSGGG
-684 FGGAK
+684 FKNVWESAARSAGGGVLKSARVVKNAGKSLTKAGYNTLGNIFTKGGQGIQKVGIGLAK
-689 NGWTQIAT
+689 NG
-697 YGTKSTGDVLL
+697 
-708 RGGRA
+708 
-713 LSKSSNSTLSHMG
+713 
-726 SRLAANGR
+726 
-734 RLRALSTN
+734 
-742 ATKMAKFG
+742 G
-750 KIAKVGGGIA
+750 KILKVGSGIA
-760 SGAISGVLTGIDE
+760 SGAISGILTGVDE

-787 KSRNWR
+787 KSQNWK

-851 RRARKAEEFGL
+851 RRARKAEEFGI
-862 GGMLSGDYSVSQLRK
+862 GGMLTGDYSVSELRK
-877 ISQGKVKA
+877 ISKGKVVA
-885 GSKLEQKLKANNDFD
+885 GSKLEQKLKANNDLD
-900 VAKDIKQ
+900 AAKDIKQ

-933 ATGKSNMANGGMLHG
+933 ATGKSSMANGGMLNG

-987 NSMGDGGIINP
+987 NSMGN
-998 NKMEAGGS
+998 
-1006 IANLS
+1006 
-1011 RFTHINSMADGGI
+1011 GGI

-1029 METGGSVIINQ
+1029 METGGSIIINQ

>member
-1 MAKTLQDI
+1 MASGSTNPTIEDI
-9 LKDLSNGITP
+9 KKLINKE
-19 SQADF
+19 
-24 LSALK
+24 K
-29 DAGWNS
+29 
-35 NSGAFSGNNSK
+35 FSSK
-46 DIEELKRNIKEASSV
+46 DIDELRRDINEATAVLSK
-61 ISNYTTVKGKLFGEL
+61 YTTVKGKLFGEL
-76 QGDKARLE
+76 QEDKARLSS
-84 TLKGELKDAEEEFS
+84 LKDELNNAEES
-98 KAKIDLQRS
+98 
-107 LSSSSDAF
+107 
-115 FKNLLGANSEKT
+115 
-127 FEKALEKYDELKEK
+127 FEKAKEHFLKSLQGKVLGNLKLFSGNFDKSMKNALSKLKELSN
-141 IEEFKRSLTEEELG
+141 EVDDFKDKLDEEELAD
-155 EFYDAIANKDDN
+155 YYKALNKGDED
-167 AIKNLETKKNYQDD
+167 AIKNLLAIKGESAD
-181 LLDLIQKEIELRG
+181 LLDTIKQELLLREEVTN
-194 QIIPV
+194 V
-199 LQAKNK
+199 LQKQNK
-205 EIRTSVD
+205 EIKTSVD

-295 GMQETYSNTIGRNIQ
+295 GLQETYSNTIGRNIQ

-495 SYDQVMETTMAKG
+495 SYDQVMETAMAKG

-558 EKSLSKTELE
+558 EKSLSKTDLE

-581 KDIATTLRGWDDVM
+581 KNIATTLRGWDDAM
-595 QGTKKQYENT
+595 QGAKKQYENT
-605 KAAAIERRG
+605 KAAAIERSKIG
-614 WGVKAKNIVEHV
+614 EKAKGIVEHV
-626 GESNRLLGLIL
+626 AESNSLLNSIL
-637 NAVIALGLGNAALS
+637 GAVTAINFGVAALAVS
-651 MLRGGGKLINGRSGG
+651 NGVGKLINGRSGG
-666 AGRRVLGTT
+666 AGRRVLGDI

-684 FGGAK
+684 FGGAGFRGAVK
-689 NGWTQIAT
+689 NGWTQIAKS
-697 YGTKSTGDVLL
+697 GTKNIGSALSKTGTD
-708 RGGRA
+708 
-713 LSKSSNSTLSHMG
+713 LSKSSYSTLSNIG
-726 SRLAANGR
+726 SKLTGKGNS
-734 RLRALSTN
+734 LQVLSKN

-773 FGKGGKDYGKNAKG
+773 FGKGGKDYGKNAQG

-793 KYGRTAGSAVGGG
+793 KYGRTAGSAVGAVAGTIIGG
-806 FGAVLGGALGS
+806 LAGPL
-817 MIAPGIG
+817 
-824 TAIGAA
+824 GAA
-830 LGGMAG
+830 VGGYIG
-836 DAIGKWVGGGFANQK
+836 SELGKWAGGGFANQK
-851 RRARKAEEFGL
+851 RRAKKAEEFGI
-862 GGMLSGDYSVSQLRK
+862 GGMLTGDYSVSELRK
-877 ISQGKVKA
+877 ISKGKVVA
-885 GSKLEQKLKANNDFD
+885 GSKLEQKLKANNDLD
-900 VAKDIKQ
+900 TAKDIKQ

-933 ATGKSNMANGGMLHG
+933 ATGKSNMANGGMLNG

-987 NSMGDGGIINP
+987 NSMGDGGII
-998 NKMEAGGS
+998 
-1006 IANLS
+1006 
-1011 RFTHINSMADGGI
+1011 
-1024 IKPRK
+1024 KPRK
-1029 METGGSVIINQ
+1029 METGGSIIINQ

>member
-46 DIEELKRNIKEASSV
+46 DIEELKRNIKEASAV
-61 ISNYTTVKGKLFGEL
+61 LSNYTTVKGKLFGEL

-181 LLDLIQKEIELRG
+181 LLELIKKEKELREE
-194 QIIPV
+194 ITPV
-199 LQAKNK
+199 LRAKTK
-205 EIRTSVD
+205 ELAKAANT
-212 VESQA
+212 EEQA
-217 ARMRKQGWSD
+217 ARMRKQGWAD

-295 GMQETYSNTIGRNIQ
+295 GLQETYSNTIGRNIQ

-431 GGPFAQFSDPM
+431 GGSFAQFSDPM

-495 SYDQVMETTMAKG
+495 SYDQVMETAMAKG

-558 EKSLSKTELE
+558 EKSLSKTDLE

-605 KAAAIERRG
+605 KAAIIERRG

-675 TKPTSGGGL
+675 TKPTSGGG
-684 FGGAK
+684 FKNVWESAARSAGGGVLKSARVVKNAGKSLTKAGYNTLGNIFTKGGQGIQKVGIGLAK
-689 NGWTQIAT
+689 NG
-697 YGTKSTGDVLL
+697 
-708 RGGRA
+708 
-713 LSKSSNSTLSHMG
+713 
-726 SRLAANGR
+726 
-734 RLRALSTN
+734 
-742 ATKMAKFG
+742 G
-750 KIAKVGGGIA
+750 KILKVGSGIA
-760 SGAISGVLTGIDE
+760 SGAISGILTGVDE

-787 KSRNWR
+787 KSQNWK

-851 RRARKAEEFGL
+851 RRVRKAEEFGH

-885 GSKLEQKLKANNDFD
+885 GSKLEQKLKANNDLD
-900 VAKDIKQ
+900 AAKDIKQ

-933 ATGKSNMANGGMLHG
+933 ATGKSNMANGGMLNG

-987 NSMGDGGIINP
+987 NSMGN
-998 NKMEAGGS
+998 
-1006 IANLS
+1006 
-1011 RFTHINSMADGGI
+1011 GGI

-1029 METGGSVIINQ
+1029 METGGSIIINQ